1 MGNTNQ
7 RILNSCYTKFS
18 IKWIKSGS
26 SLHWSSYCNLY
37 DRALKYY
44 CSTFIK
50 QPSGTLMMWLAV
62 AISLFQGILSLTK
75 YLQGFCRKLPAWR
88 CLNAK
93 LFLIGIS
100 QGQQMNSKWQ
110 KSIISL
116 RIHFLLSL
124 YLLISHT
131 FKLHR
136 IKWKL
141 ESKW

>member
-1 MGNTNQ
+1 MWATQTYNQ
-7 RILNSCYTKFS
+7 KTLKYCSTKCC
-18 IKWIKSGS
+18 IIWIKSNTS
-26 SLHWSSYCNLY
+26 FYWSCWDNLF

-50 QPSGTLMMWLAV
+50 QPTGRLMMWLAV

-110 KSIISL
+110 KSII
-116 RIHFLLSL
+116 FNVF
-124 YLLISHT
+124 T
-131 FKLHR
+131 FYWAY
-136 IKWKL
+136 IY
-141 ESKW
+141 